1 MNNPQIKDQLEFCM
15 QEGRSLVVAG
25 VEEDID
31 PLLDPVL
38 EKQVRVV
45 VCGVVRVGAWVVCVR
60 VRVRAHRHVLRACL
74 LHQIIVR
81 GRRKYI
87 NIADKNVELHDDFR
101 MYFITRLPNP
111 HFSPE
116 LQAKTTVVDFTV
128 TMKGLEEQLLGRVIA
143 KEQKALEDL
152 LNKVLEEVNANTKA
166 LMQLDAL
173 LLERL
178 TANSGNLLDDEDL
191 ADVLANTKMKAAEV
205 KGKLLAAGETR
216 RNTNEKRELFRPV
229 ATRGVCRVWAL
240 RCVHARCL
248 SWYVCVGGDV
258 RMLTRGLGVC
268 VVCASQAPCCTSPSS
283 RCRW

>member
-1 MNNPQIKDQLEFCM
+1 M
-15 QEGRSLVVAG
+15 S
-25 VEEDID
+25 
-31 PLLDPVL
+31 
-38 EKQVRVV
+38 
-45 VCGVVRVGAWVVCVR
+45 
-60 VRVRAHRHVLRACL
+60 AHRHVLCARL

-191 ADVLANTKMKAAEV
+191 IDVLANTKMKAAEV
-205 KGKLLAAGETR
+205 KEKLLAAGETR
-216 RNTNEKRELFRPV
+216 RNINEKRELFRPV
-229 ATRGVCRVWAL
+229 ATRGVCRCVL
-240 RCVHARCL
+240 HSVHARCL
-248 SWYVCVGGDV
+248 SWCVCVGGDV
-258 RMLTRGLGVC
+258 RMLTRGL
-268 VVCASQAPCCTSPSS
+268 VCALCVRRRLRAVLLHRRDVDGELHVPDVAGAVHGAVHEVDG
-283 RCRW
+283 RR